1 MTNGTQRASADAPLS
16 SADADE
22 RMRQMVADPQA
33 YFTRARAEAKVEAR
47 RYVAQRLGRVKTA

>member
-1 MTNGTQRASADAPLS
+1 
-16 SADADE
+16 
-22 RMRQMVADPQA
+22 MRQMVADPQA